1 MPAMGEMPT
10 RSVLCRERGGS
21 RVSSPGPLWP
31 NRAYCRRQDMSEAY
45 TGGGN
50 AAALGAA
57 DWLCLAAAPTFAITA
72 YGCSWWR
79 PVGYALLG
87 RARCVIA
94 ERNGPDVL
102 ADECLPFGALAEA
115 DLQPTTASVPISR
128 RPSIHKSLS
137 QVQSELGPREGA
149 GRDMADSIAGQEPE
163 FVPCWIGLPL
173 CSGHRSKSM
182 TLTGSLK
189 RNSHEQRTG
198 QQGRRRPLVHR
209 ILG

>member
-1 MPAMGEMPT
+1 MGVVGATGIQSFVSGFFVAQPRLLQET
-10 RSVLCRERGGS
+10 RHERGLYRRRKRGRPRRS
-21 RVSSPGPLWP
+21 RLAMPRG
-31 NRAYCRRQDMSEAY
+31 RADLR
-45 TGGGN
+45 N
-50 AAALGAA
+50 HGA
-57 DWLCLAAAPTFAITA
+57 A